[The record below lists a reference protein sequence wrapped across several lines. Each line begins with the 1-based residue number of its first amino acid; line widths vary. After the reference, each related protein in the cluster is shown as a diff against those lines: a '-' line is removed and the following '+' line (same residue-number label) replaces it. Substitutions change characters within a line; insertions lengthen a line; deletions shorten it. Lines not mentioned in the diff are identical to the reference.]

1 MNRVNFAFTRRS
13 GSIWRIKNF
22 LSKFII
28 NQSNCSIFPVVR
40 FIIAATNQSTRYH
53 FGSLLTAIMD
63 RTTWKMLQ
71 FDWLMMNSDENVLKI
86 LDFLRIFFDYLE
98 TKKSECE
105 FLLRS
110 TLVFLKVSTYIS
122 DITGSRGP

>member
-1 MNRVNFAFTRRS
+1 
-13 GSIWRIKNF
+13 
-22 LSKFII
+22 
-28 NQSNCSIFPVVR
+28 
-40 FIIAATNQSTRYH
+40 
-53 FGSLLTAIMD
+53 MD

-71 FDWLMMNSDENVLKI
+71 FDWLMMNFDEKFSKI